1 MKIIGITG
9 GIGSGK
15 STVASLF
22 AKFDKT
28 VVYTA
33 DVEAKKLMDTS
44 TIIRDKLTKCFG
56 KESYVN
62 DELNRDF
69 ISKIVFQNPEK
80 LKELNSIVHPEVRKH
95 FTDFIEAHKNC
106 ELLFY
111 ENAILFET
119 KTNLHCDKVISV
131 FVSLESRIQR
141 IIERDKTTKEAVLAR
156 IKNQWKED
164 KKLLQSHY
172 IIYNNTLLQTQK
184 QVNKIHNFLTKKP
197 V

>member
-15 STVASLF
+15 STI
-22 AKFDKT
+22 AKMFGNFKNT

-33 DVEAKKLMDTS
+33 DVEAKKLMNTS
-44 TIIRDKLTKCFG
+44 TIIREKLINCFG
-56 KESYVN
+56 AESYKN
-62 DELNRDF
+62 NELNRNY

-95 FTDFIEAHKNC
+95 FIDFKENHKNC
-106 ELLFY
+106 DLLFY

-119 KTNLHCDKVISV
+119 KTNLHCEKIISV
-131 FVSLESRIQR
+131 FVDLDTRIQR
-141 IIERDKTTKEAVLAR
+141 IIERDNTTKDAVLAR

-172 IIYNNTLLQTQK
+172 IIYNTTLQQTQK
-184 QVNKIHNFLTKKP
+184 QVNKIHNILTEKL